1 MAKERS
7 GFFDAKLAGETYN
20 RGYNA
25 ESFAKYFSSFI
36 GNGVFAGKHDDLAV
50 LPLQSPGMSV
60 RVRPGQAYINGYW
73 YELEEE
79 KTFSI
84 ARVSG
89 ADKSRY
95 DAIVVRLA
103 LDTRVISVELKE
115 GIATFAAL
123 PTNPMRD
130 SATYELILAY
140 IHVTGTSDEVNASMI
155 QDTRADN
162 KLCGYVHGV
171 VDQVSTTT
179 IFNQLQA
186 QTQQVVN
193 ETKTA
198 IDGAITSL
206 QGKTNEAVTA
216 MNTAIDGTKIA
227 EQDAKIAKIAGSA
240 KLLNGLTE
248 VKRGML
254 NDVKTPGSYYFK
266 DATNSTFGNLPS
278 GLQSS
283 DFLLFVTSAG
293 GYIRQELRALSNV
306 DCCTYER
313 VFFENTWSTWMT
325 PFDMQVLAIANGGT
339 GATSV
344 KAALENFGLDYGLLK
359 HTSEDSR
366 SLDVWHI
373 GKFIFIVASMSG
385 IANSPWASAYFDYQL
400 PEKYRPADEVIA
412 PALTANGG
420 SWTSYIRV
428 KPDGYVYFGNYGN
441 SGTSDKRFGAI
452 AYMAKE

>member
-7 GFFDAKLAGETYN
+7 GFFDAKLAGETYD
-20 RGYNA
+20 RVYNA

-36 GNGVFAGKHDDLAV
+36 GNGVLAGKHDDLAV
-50 LPLQSPGMSV
+50 LPIQEPGMSV

-79 KTFSI
+79 KTFNI

-89 ADKSRY
+89 TDKSRY

-103 LDTRVISVELKE
+103 LDTRMISIELKE
-115 GIATFAAL
+115 GIATYAAL

-140 IHVTGTSDEVNASMI
+140 IHVAGTSDNVNASMI

-186 QTQQVVN
+186 QTQQVIN
-193 ETKTA
+193 KTKNA
-198 IDGAITSL
+198 IDESIASL
-206 QGKTNEAVTA
+206 QDKTDKAVNA
-216 MNTAIDGTKIA
+216 MNAAIDGTKIG

-248 VKRGML
+248 LKQGL
-254 NDVKTPGSYYFK
+254 LDDVKTPGSYYFK
-266 DATNSTFGNLPS
+266 DATHSTFGNLPS
-278 GLQSS
+278 GLQST
-283 DFLLFVTSAG
+283 DFLLFVTNAG
-293 GYIRQELRALSNV
+293 GYIRQELRALSGI

-313 VFFENTWSTWMT
+313 AFFNNTWSTWMT
-325 PFDMQVLAIANGGT
+325 PFDKQVLAIVNGGT

-359 HTSEDSR
+359 HISEGSR

-373 GKFIFIVASMSG
+373 GKFVFIVATMSG
-385 IANSPWASAYFDYQL
+385 IANSAWASAYFDYQL
-400 PEKYRPADEVIA
+400 PEKYRPADAAIA
-412 PALTANGG
+412 PALAANGG